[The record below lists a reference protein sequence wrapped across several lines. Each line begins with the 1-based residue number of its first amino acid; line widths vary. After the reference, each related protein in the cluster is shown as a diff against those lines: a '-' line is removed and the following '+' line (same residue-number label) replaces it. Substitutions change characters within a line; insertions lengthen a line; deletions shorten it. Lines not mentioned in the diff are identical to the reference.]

1 MKRIN
6 AINGYTIYQAT
17 ARDEEKYNVE
27 AGYFYLYFSSDIRD
41 YGISCCD
48 HDYEAGSLEEAISFA
63 TGTNYAIAKEYVE
76 ETTTAATYEE
86 IAAIEKQLDD
96 GATLEDIEEAENM
109 SEAEAIEKV
118 LTEAKDLCYES
129 TSMALDIICET
140 LFYNHGLNATFA
152 GRSIYIDDIRAASIK
167 TCIEPCED
175 CKIIGIY
182 DFTILIND

>member
-1 MKRIN
+1 MKRIK
-6 AINGYTIYQAT
+6 AVNGYTIYQAT

-48 HDYEAGSLEEAISFA
+48 PDYEAGSLEEAESFA

-76 ETTTAATYEE
+76 ENTTAATFEE
-86 IAAIEKQLDD
+86 IAAIEKQLDS
-96 GATLEDIEEAENM
+96 GATLEEIEEAENM
-109 SEAEAIEKV
+109 SAAEALEIV
-118 LTEAKDLCYES
+118 LTDAMQLCYDS
-129 TSMALDIICET
+129 TSMALDIICEK
-140 LFYNHGLNATFA
+140 LYYNHGLNATFS

-175 CKIIGIY
+175 CKIICIY
-182 DFTILIND
+182 DFTILINN